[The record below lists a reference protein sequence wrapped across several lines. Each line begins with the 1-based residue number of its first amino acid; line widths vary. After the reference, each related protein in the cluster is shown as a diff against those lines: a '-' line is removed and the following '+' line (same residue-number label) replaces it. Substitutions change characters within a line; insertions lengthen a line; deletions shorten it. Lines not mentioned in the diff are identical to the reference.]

1 MAALE
6 ALIFDVDGT
15 LADTE
20 RDGHRVAFN
29 QAFADAGL
37 DWNWDIDL
45 YGKLLKISGGKERMS
60 SYMVDRGD
68 QHLQDSNHTLI
79 SDLHG
84 VKNLLYSDMLQ
95 HGRISLRPGVKRLL
109 ADARNAGLRL
119 AVATTTSR
127 VNVIELLQ
135 HTVHPEA
142 LSWFEVIATA
152 DEVPDKKPSPAVYE
166 YVIDRM
172 QLKKENCLAFE
183 DSENGLMATQQA
195 EIETI
200 VTVNDYTRNGD
211 FSQALLVLSD
221 LGEPEHPFE
230 IVGGRAA
237 EFIRNRFTY
246 VNVELLR
253 DLQRIG
259 QSHK

>member
-1 MAALE
+1 
-6 ALIFDVDGT
+6 
-15 LADTE
+15 
-20 RDGHRVAFN
+20 
-29 QAFADAGL
+29 
-37 DWNWDIDL
+37 
-45 YGKLLKISGGKERMS
+45 
-60 SYMVDRGD
+60 
-68 QHLQDSNHTLI
+68 
-79 SDLHG
+79 
-84 VKNLLYSDMLQ
+84 
-95 HGRISLRPGVKRLL
+95 
-109 ADARNAGLRL
+109 
-119 AVATTTSR
+119 
-127 VNVIELLQ
+127 
-135 HTVHPEA
+135 
-142 LSWFEVIATA
+142 
-152 DEVPDKKPSPAVYE
+152 
-166 YVIDRM
+166 
-172 QLKKENCLAFE
+172 
-183 DSENGLMATQQA
+183 MATQQA